1 MTGKE
6 TWEFIAPIIASHS
19 TMQKD
24 GKLDQFD
31 KAYVMIY
38 GALKFWDEHHKEN
51 ENDRK
56 RANNKTT

>member
-6 TWEFIAPIIASHS
+6 TWEFIAPIIASHGG
-19 TMQKD
+19 TRKD
-24 GKLDQFD
+24 GLDYFD
-31 KAYVMIY
+31 EAYVMVFS
-38 GALKFWDEHHKEN
+38 ALKFWDKYHKEN